1 MNTRMRVAFA
11 CYLVSTIIIAGIGT
25 IYLFSRQLLPFQL
38 EALGTTWGEIPPR
51 FQVLFLAL
59 KKLASGGLLATALGL
74 GVLLFVPF
82 RKGEAWARWA
92 ISAIGLS
99 FATPLLY
106 GMLLVKFETPASPPW
121 LVGVLMIVLFVVG
134 FLLASTSRESTRH
147 GPPETVAA

>member
-1 MNTRMRVAFA
+1 MKSRMRVSFA
-11 CYLVSTIIIAGIGT
+11 CYLVSTIIIAGVGT

-38 EALGTTWGEIPPR
+38 GALGTSWAEIPPR

-59 KKLASGGLLATALGL
+59 MKLATGGLFGTALGL
-74 GVLLFVPF
+74 GFLLFVPF

-106 GMLLVKFETPASPPW
+106 GMLLVKFETTASPPW
-121 LVGVLMIVLFVVG
+121 LVSVFMIVLFVLG
-134 FLLASTSRESTRH
+134 FLLAAGSRETTRH
-147 GPPETVAA
+147 GRPKSVAA

>member
-1 MNTRMRVAFA
+1 MNTKMRVSFA
-11 CYLVSTIIIAGIGT
+11 CYLLSTIIIAGIGA

-38 EALGTTWGEIPPR
+38 EALGSSWGEIPPR

-59 KKLASGGLLATALGL
+59 MKLATGGLLGTALGL

-121 LVGVLMIVLFVVG
+121 LVGALMIVLFVLG
-134 FLLASTSRESTRH
+134 FLLAASSRESARH
-147 GPPETVAA
+147 RHPKSVAT